1 MLWEVNKSD
10 SGVGLTYS
18 SASTEHDSF
27 ISALSI
33 NSTSQQ
39 AVTASED
46 NRIKVWNVDELS
58 SLRTLQGHSSGVLS
72 VDYHPAESDVF
83 ASTARVRQLLSFC
96 A

>member
-18 SASTEHDSF
+18 SGSTEHDSF

-33 NSTSQQ
+33 NSTLQQ

-46 NRIKVWNVDELS
+46 NR
-58 SLRTLQGHSSGVLS
+58 LRLV
-72 VDYHPAESDVF
+72 
-83 ASTARVRQLLSFC
+83 STIH
-96 A
+96 